1 MFDIIAFDADDTL
14 WHTEIMF
21 IETQARFRQMLA
33 PWADAPTVDRT
44 LYQTEL
50 KGFAEFGYGIKGFA
64 LAMVETAIAL
74 SGGQI
79 ATRDIQRIID
89 FAREMRRWP
98 VELLDGVQPVVARLA
113 QTHKLMIITKGEL
126 IDQESKIARSGLADY
141 FARIEVVSDKT
152 PQTYAALLDRHGID
166 PARFV
171 MIGNSLRSDI
181 LPVLAI
187 GGEAVFVPY
196 RTTWAHEHVADEHN
210 PGGYH
215 EVEHIAQ
222 LPALIEELSREQAPR
237 RKRNRRGA

>member
-21 IETQARFRQMLA
+21 IETQAQFRQMLA
-33 PWADAPTVDRT
+33 PWADVDTVDHT
-44 LYQTEL
+44 LYQMEL
-50 KGFAEFGYGIKGFA
+50 RGFADFGYGIKGFA

-79 ATRDIQRIID
+79 AAQEIQRIID
-89 FAREMRRWP
+89 FARDMRRWP
-98 VELLDGVQPVVARLA
+98 VELLDGVQHVVARLA
-113 QTHKLMIITKGEL
+113 QSHQLMIITKGEL

-141 FARIEVVSDKT
+141 FSRVEIVSDKT
-152 PQTYAALLDRHGID
+152 PEAYSALLARHGID
-166 PARFV
+166 IGRFL

-187 GGEAVFVPY
+187 GGEAVYVPY
-196 RTTWAHEHVADEHN
+196 RTTWAHERVADENN

-222 LPALIEELSREQAPR
+222 LPALIEELSRDQTMRRRGLHPR
-237 RKRNRRGA
+237 R